1 MTYKYFVSGLILLV
15 KPYEWQSVCFSYF
28 LMFSSRICIAMQ
40 VPGKLVYI
48 YIYIDQDHITKEKI
62 MLTLVSTQRKHVY
75 KKVG

>member
-1 MTYKYFVSGLILLV
+1 
-15 KPYEWQSVCFSYF
+15 
-28 LMFSSRICIAMQ
+28 MFSSRICIAMQ

-48 YIYIDQDHITKEKI
+48 YIYIYIDQDHVTKEKI